1 MPSILPKSLQR
12 RPWLLTVLAGLL
24 AYFLC
29 LRADFYMDDFM
40 FVVDSTGTGTPRRF
54 FYFFGLF
61 TIGDTSTGSYGAG
74 ITELLPTL
82 VHYIRDVVA
91 GTSPVAAHAVNLVL
105 HLGTALMLCFKGR
118 DVLIRLGAFGGDA
131 AQCATAALMGSIL
144 FACHPYASEAV
155 NYAKCIK
162 IQMVALFAIWFAAA
176 WLEMLQK
183 PDTRAVRAALVSGLL
198 LSLSYHPGIFLGF
211 SMAALLTLANPERM
225 PFAEAVRSAR
235 ELFRRMPRVRRRLLL
250 ALGVPFLA
258 GMAIWVSLL
267 VHGQLGSRLGHYPE
281 HLLTQGRMIWGYLW
295 RFFAPVKLSSDHLI
309 LTSIPGEDHV
319 ALVLTLA
326 FALLFLAMCGGAVL
340 LKPGLAKRLC
350 ILTLLW
356 LGPLAIRFTY
366 VNREPMVEYRVYP
379 ALTWFC
385 LIAGMGLAWC
395 WQRRRLASLT
405 LATSLAMTGIL
416 MSAAR
421 SHLWRDRSVLA
432 MDVLKQYPT
441 NTRAMVHL
449 IANDYDTGHYEDAMF
464 RHNSIGTVW
473 EILRRSPKE
482 GPRARD
488 VQRLD
493 TSLVES
499 CQFAAMAM
507 AELQGSKPAL
517 DWAEKTEADLR
528 AVMPERFKTGGV
540 EAFLSVRDTLRDHG
554 AEIDARRAQR
564 TAAPAG

>member
-12 RPWLLTVLAGLL
+12 RPWLLTVLAGVL

-61 TIGDTSTGSYGAG
+61 IIGDTSTGSYGAG

-82 VHYIRDVVA
+82 VHYLRDLIA
-91 GTSPVAAHAVNLVL
+91 GTNPVAAHAVNLTL
-105 HLGTALMLCFKGR
+105 HLSTALMLCFKGR
-118 DVLIRLGAFGGDA
+118 EVLIRLGAFGGNA

-183 PDTRAVRAALVSGLL
+183 PDARAVRNSLVSGLL
-198 LSLSYHPGIFLGF
+198 LSLSYHPGIFLGV
-211 SMAALLTLANPERM
+211 SMAALLTLANPERK
-225 PFAEAVRSAR
+225 PLSEAVRSAR
-235 ELFRRMPRVRRRLLL
+235 ILFGQLPPLSRRLLL
-250 ALGVPFLA
+250 VLGLPFLA
-258 GMAIWVSLL
+258 GMMIWVSSL
-267 VHGQLGSRLGHYPE
+267 VYGQLGSRLGHYPE

-295 RFFAPVKLSSDHLI
+295 RFFVPMNLSSDHLV
-309 LTSIPGEDHV
+309 LTSIPGEDHI
-319 ALVLTLA
+319 ALLLTIA
-326 FALLFLAMCGGAVL
+326 FALLFLGLCGGAIFL
-340 LKPGLAKRLC
+340 RPGIAKRLC

-385 LIAGMGLAWC
+385 LIGGMGLAWC
-395 WQRRRLASLT
+395 WQHRRLPTLT
-405 LATSLAMTGIL
+405 LATGLAMAGIL
-416 MSAAR
+416 MSASR

-441 NTRAMVHL
+441 STRAMVHL
-449 IANDYDTGHYEDAMF
+449 IADDYDTGHYEDALF

-473 EILRRSPKE
+473 EILRSSPKV

-488 VQRLD
+488 VQRID

-528 AVMPERFKTGGV
+528 AVMPERFRTGGV
-540 EAFLSVRDTLRDHG
+540 EAFLSVRDTLRNHG

-564 TAAPAG
+564 KSQPAG